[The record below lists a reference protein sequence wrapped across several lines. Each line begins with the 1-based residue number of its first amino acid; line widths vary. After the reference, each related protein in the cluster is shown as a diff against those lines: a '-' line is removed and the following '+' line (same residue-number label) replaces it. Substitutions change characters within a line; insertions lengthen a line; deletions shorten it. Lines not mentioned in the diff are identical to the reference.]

1 MPKQKNNKIIYKK
14 KKRTLR
20 FLLKVAALGVF
31 LAFLFGVGVFIWFF
45 KDLPRP
51 EKFAEGEIIQSTK
64 IYDREGEV
72 VLYEIFGKEKR
83 TIVPFSVI
91 PQHLKWAMI
100 ATEDKHFYEH
110 KGIDLRAIGRA
121 LLYDLKIK
129 KIAQGASTISQQ
141 LIRNYFLTLDKTIK
155 RKTREII
162 LTLEMER
169 RYSKDQILSWYL
181 NLVPFGSYLYGV
193 EAASWAFFDK
203 SVAEISMAES
213 AILAAL
219 VKSPTRLWPYGKN
232 KDGLM
237 ARKDYVL
244 EQMRKEGYITRSQYE
259 ETKAEEVKFV
269 PIFNA
274 MKAPHFV
281 EFVKAYLETKYGS
294 TYLERKGLKVITTL
308 DIDLQEKAESAINE
322 NIGVLEYY
330 NAYNAAVTVVNP
342 KTGELLAMV
351 GSKDYFGESFPE
363 DCKPGID
370 CLFDPQVNVAT
381 SLRQP
386 GSAFKPFAYAVA
398 LQKGFTSK
406 TLLWDVPTEFN
417 TNCAAN
423 TLQTYDQYK
432 AKCYH
437 PRNYDNRF
445 IGQLSFRNALAQSR
459 NLPAVKVLYLAGIIP
474 TIELAKSVGITTLT
488 DPSRYG
494 LALVLGGGEVKL
506 LEMTSGYGTFAA
518 DGINSP
524 LKFIKKIEDAKG
536 NVLERAKQS
545 RLKVMSYQTAR
556 QINDIL
562 SDNAARAP
570 LFGWNSMLHIPDY
583 DVAVKTGTTQRYNDA
598 WCIGYSPSVAVGVW
612 VGNNN
617 NESTTQPGVMLAGPI
632 WNSIM
637 RYALQKFPKQSFT
650 KPEATVTTKPV
661 LNGVFQGR
669 HSILHFINKNNPQGD
684 GNSRSDGQ
692 YWHWE
697 NNI

>member
-1 MPKQKNNKIIYKK
+1 MPKQKDNKIIYKK

-20 FLLKVAALGVF
+20 FLLKAAVLGVF
-31 LAFLFGVGVFIWFF
+31 LAFLFGMGMFIWFF

-51 EKFAEGEIIQSTK
+51 EKFAEGEITQSTR
-64 IYDREGEV
+64 IYDRTGEV
-72 VLYEIFGKEKR
+72 VLYEIFGGEKR
-83 TIVPFSVI
+83 TIIPFSVI
-91 PQHLKWAMI
+91 PQHLKWAMV

-110 KGIDLRAIGRA
+110 KGIDLKAIGRA
-121 LLYDLKIK
+121 LLYDLKIQK
-129 KIAQGASTISQQ
+129 PTQGASTISQQ

-169 RYSKDQILSWYL
+169 RYSKEQILNWYL

-193 EAASWAFFDK
+193 EAASWAFFEK
-203 SVAEISMAES
+203 SVQDISIAES

-219 VKSPTRLWPYGKN
+219 VKSPSSLWPYGEN
-232 KDGLM
+232 KDGLI
-237 ARKDYVL
+237 ARKNYVL
-244 EQMRKEGYITRSQYE
+244 EQMRKESYITQSQYE
-259 ETKAEEVKFV
+259 TAKAKEVKFV

-274 MKAPHFV
+274 MKAPHFI
-281 EFVKAYLETKYGS
+281 EFVKSYLETKYGRG
-294 TYLERKGLKVITTL
+294 YLERTGLKIITTL
-308 DIDLQEKAESAINE
+308 DLDLQEKAESAVNE
-322 NIGVLEYY
+322 NVGVLKYY
-330 NAYNAAVTVVNP
+330 NAHNAAVTVINP

-363 DCKPGID
+363 ECKSGID
-370 CLFDPQVNVAT
+370 CLFDPEVNVAI

-423 TLQTYDQYK
+423 TLQTYDKYK

-437 PRNYDNRF
+437 PQNYDSRF
-445 IGQLSFRNALAQSR
+445 VGQLSFRNALAQSR
-459 NLPAVKVLYLAGIIP
+459 NLPAVKVLYLSGIIP
-474 TIELAKSVGITTLT
+474 TLELAKSVGITTLT

-518 DGINSP
+518 DGVKAP
-524 LKFIKKIEDAKG
+524 LIFIQKIEDTKG
-536 NVLERAKQS
+536 NVLESYKQS
-545 RLKVMSYQTAR
+545 RLKVMSFQTAR

-570 LFGWNSMLHIPDY
+570 LFGWNSMLYIPDY

-598 WCIGYSPSVAVGVW
+598 WCIGYSPTVAVGVW

-637 RYALQKFPKQSFT
+637 RYALQKFPKESFT
-650 KPEATVTTKPV
+650 KPETEITEKPV
-661 LNGVFQGR
+661 LDGVSQGR
-669 HSILHFINKNNPQGD
+669 KSILHFINKDNPRGE
-684 GNSRSDGQ
+684 GNSRSDPQ
-692 YWHWE
+692 YLHWE

>member
-1 MPKQKNNKIIYKK
+1 MPKQKDNKIIYKK
-14 KKRTLR
+14 KKKTLR
-20 FLLKVAALGVF
+20 FLLKTAVLIVI
-31 LAFLFGVGVFIWFF
+31 LAFLFGVGVFVWFF

-51 EKFAEGEIIQSTK
+51 EKFAEGEITQSTK

-72 VLYEIFGKEKR
+72 VLYEIFGDEKR
-83 TIVPFSVI
+83 TIVPFSVV

-110 KGIDLRAIGRA
+110 TGIDLRAIGRA

-129 KIAQGASTISQQ
+129 KVAQGASTISQQ

-169 RYSKDQILSWYL
+169 RYSKDDILNWYL

-203 SVAEISMAES
+203 SVKDISMAES
-213 AILAAL
+213 AVLAAL
-219 VKSPTRLWPYGKN
+219 VKSPSRLWPYGEN

-244 EQMRKEGYITRSQYE
+244 EQMRKEGYITQGQYE
-259 ETKAEEVKFV
+259 ETKAEEIKFV

-281 EFVKAYLETKYGS
+281 EFVKSYLETKYGS
-294 TYLERKGLKVITTL
+294 SYLERTGLKVITTL
-308 DIDLQEKAESAINE
+308 DIGMQEKAESAINE
-322 NIGVLEYY
+322 NVGVLEYY
-330 NAYNAAVTVVNP
+330 NAYNAAVTVVDP

-351 GSKDYFGESFPE
+351 GSKDYFGESFPDE
-363 DCKPGID
+363 CKPGID
-370 CLFDPQVNVAT
+370 CLFDPAVNVAI

-386 GSAFKPFAYAVA
+386 GSAFKPFTYAVA
-398 LQKGFTSK
+398 LQKGFTSQ

-437 PRNYDNRF
+437 PRNYDGRF

-474 TIELAKSVGITTLT
+474 TIEFAKSVGITTLT

-506 LEMTSGYGTFAA
+506 LEMTSGYGTFGA
-518 DGINSP
+518 DGVKAP
-524 LKFIKKIEDAKG
+524 LKFIQKIEDAKG

-545 RLKVMSYQTAR
+545 RLKVMSFQTAR
-556 QINDIL
+556 QINDML

-598 WCIGYSPSVAVGVW
+598 WCVGYSSTVAVGVW

-632 WNSIM
+632 WNSVM
-637 RYALQKFPKQSFT
+637 RYALQQFPKENFT
-650 KPEATVTTKPV
+650 KPEIETTTKPV
-661 LNGVFQGR
+661 LNGVAQGR

-684 GNSRSDGQ
+684 GNSQSDGQ